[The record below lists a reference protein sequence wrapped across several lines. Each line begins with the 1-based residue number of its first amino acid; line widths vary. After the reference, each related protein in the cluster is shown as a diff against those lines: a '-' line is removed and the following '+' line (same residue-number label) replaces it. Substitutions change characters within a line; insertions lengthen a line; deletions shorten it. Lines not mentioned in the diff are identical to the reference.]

1 MRVRLV
7 FCRLGGAGRMV
18 SAVTRGLELMLE
30 AVGVRPSF
38 GSEEGEKSLFVGWGG
53 IWEMFQSVVG
63 FSEDSRLVERGCD
76 GGVAS

>member
-1 MRVRLV
+1 
-7 FCRLGGAGRMV
+7 MV

-53 IWEMFQSVVG
+53 IWEMFQSVTLVG